1 MKPSNL
7 VYGIDDRP
15 PTWVTFFLGFQHV
28 TIVSIAFIFPV
39 LAVRAMGGTT
49 AQATFMVSM
58 SMIAGGLAVMAQAMR
73 RGPMGSGWL
82 CPAVCGPSF
91 LSATI
96 LAAKLGGLPLV
107 LGMTFFAG
115 LVEAAFSRVLKRLRV
130 LFPAEVTGLIVAM
143 VGITVIK
150 LAGANFLGLA
160 HTGEEAGTGLRA
172 ADIAVAVFTLAVM
185 VGLNVWSKGKVRLFC
200 ILIGMALGY
209 GAAATLGVLGAEQWA
224 EVGGNAWVWFP
235 LTRHPG
241 WSFDWTMAL
250 PFAIAIVCSSLK
262 SVGDITTCQKI
273 NDAEWKRPD
282 MDNISKGILA
292 DAFGSVTA
300 GLLGGMGQS
309 TSSSN
314 VGLSIATGATSRVV
328 AVSTGLILVAL
339 AFCPR
344 LASVFAIMPRP
355 VVGATLLFALSFMVV
370 AGLNIIASRMIDARK
385 TFVIGLS
392 IILGLMV
399 DMLPGAFDGLPQW
412 LSPVFASSLSAA
424 TISAV
429 VLNLIFRIGVRS
441 TALLEVADRA
451 TATEEVFAFF
461 DRQGR
466 AWAAR
471 PEVVERARHAV
482 MEVVEPVLASH
493 DGPLR
498 AEASFDEYN
507 LDVRLEWAGRPMEFP
522 RELPDLCALPGDEG
536 AARSLAGFMA
546 CRYADSVRAESRNGT
561 NVVRLHLEH

>member
-1 MKPSNL
+1 MKPANL
-7 VYGIDDRP
+7 VYGLDDSP
-15 PTWVTFFLGFQHV
+15 PAWVTFFLGFQHV

-49 AQATFMVSM
+49 SQATFMVSM
-58 SMIAGGLAVMAQAMR
+58 SMIAGGLAVVAQALR
-73 RGPMGSGWL
+73 RGPMGSGYL

-107 LGMTFFAG
+107 FGMTFFAG

-160 HTGEEAGTGLRA
+160 DAGTQARM

-200 ILIGMALGY
+200 ILIGMGLGY
-209 GAAATLGVLGAEQWA
+209 GAAAAMGVLRAEHWA
-224 EVGGNAWVWFP
+224 EVGRNAWLWFP
-235 LTRHPG
+235 LAEHPG
-241 WSFDWTMAL
+241 WAFDWSMAL
-250 PFAIAIVCSSLK
+250 PFAIAIICSSLK

-273 NDAEWKRPD
+273 NDTDWKRPD
-282 MDNISKGILA
+282 MDNVSKGILA

-300 GLLGGMGQS
+300 GVLGGMGQS

-328 AVSTGLILVAL
+328 AVSTGLLLVAL
-339 AFCPR
+339 AFCPK
-344 LASVFAIMPRP
+344 LASIFAIMPRP

-370 AGLNIIASRMIDARK
+370 AGLNIIMSRMIDARK

-412 LSPVFASSLSAA
+412 LQPVFASSLSAS
-424 TISAV
+424 TIAAV
-429 VLNLIFRIGVRS
+429 ALNLVFRIGVR
-441 TALLEVADRA
+441 TKADLTLDAARE
-451 TATEEVFAFF
+451 ATERIFSFF
-461 DRQGR
+461 ERQGG
-466 AWAAR
+466 AWTAR
-471 PEVVERARHAV
+471 PEVVQRARNATHEIA
-482 MEVVEPVLASH
+482 EVVLGGGE
-493 DGPLR
+493 GPLAVR
-498 AEASFDEYN
+498 ACFDEYN
-507 LDVRLEWAGRPMEFP
+507 LDVRLQWTGRPMDFP
-522 RELPDLCALPGDEG
+522 SNMPDLCAVPGDAE
-536 AARSLAGFMA
+536 AARNLAGFMV
-546 CRYADSVRAESRNGT
+546 CKYVDTVRAEHKDGT

>member
-7 VYGIDDRP
+7 VYGLDDRP

-28 TIVSIAFIFPV
+28 TIISIALVFPV
-39 LAVRAMGGTT
+39 LAVRAMGGDT

-58 SMIAGGLAVMAQAMR
+58 SMIAGGLAVVAQALR
-73 RGPMGSGWL
+73 RGPMGSGYL

-91 LSATI
+91 LSATV

-107 LGMTFFAG
+107 FGMTFFAG

-150 LAGANFLGLA
+150 LAGSNFLAVDEGA
-160 HTGEEAGTGLRA
+160 EARM

-209 GAAATLGVLGAEQWA
+209 GAAAAMGVLRAEHWA
-224 EVGGNAWVWFP
+224 VVGNNAWASFP
-235 LTRHPG
+235 LTDHPG
-241 WSFDWTMAL
+241 WAFDWSMAL
-250 PFAIAIVCSSLK
+250 PFAIAIICSSLK

-273 NDAEWKRPD
+273 NDTGWKRPD

-292 DAFGSVTA
+292 DAFGSVAA
-300 GLLGGMGQS
+300 GALGGMGQS

-328 AVSTGLILVAL
+328 AMSTGLLLTAL
-339 AFCPR
+339 AFCPK
-344 LASVFAIMPRP
+344 LASIFAIMPRP
-355 VVGATLLFALSFMVV
+355 VVGATLIFALSFMVV
-370 AGLNIIASRMIDARK
+370 AGFNIVMSRMIDARK

-392 IILGLMV
+392 VILGLMV

-412 LSPVFASSLSAA
+412 LHPVFASSLSAA
-424 TISAV
+424 TIAAV
-429 VLNLIFRIGVRS
+429 ALNLIFRIGVRS
-441 TALLEVADRA
+441 TADLELAPDENYPER
-451 TATEEVFAFF
+451 VFAFF
-461 DRQGR
+461 DRQGG

-471 PEVVERARHAV
+471 PEVVNRARDAV
-482 MEVVEPVLASH
+482 NEI
-493 DGPLR
+493 
-498 AEASFDEYN
+498 AEAVLGDGDGSLSARAGFDEYR
-507 LDVRLEWAGRPMEFP
+507 LDVHLTWTGRPLDFPEDRPTKGEVLADAEAGRRLSGF
-522 RELPDLCALPGDEG
+522 L
-536 AARSLAGFMA
+536 ARQF
-546 CRYADSVRAESRNGT
+546 ADQLEVRRDGEANT
-561 NVVRLHLEH
+561 VTLHFNH